1 MGRKSSLHSITLL
14 QACDGMILA
23 KQAAGRS
30 PNTINNYHHA
40 FAKLRL
46 FLPNNPP
53 FSAITR
59 AQLVAFF
66 SWLETDHVT
75 EPNGVAPRPKCKL
88 SAKTRSNIH
97 GCLSAL
103 WAWAV
108 AEGIVKENLVSTI
121 EPPQFSEPDIQPHTL
136 EEMDA
141 MLKACDQTRPWKHH
155 ASTTTSRPSGRRDAA
170 ILLTLLDTGIRASE
184 LVNLRFRDLNLKN
197 NSFEVRGKGRGGGKK
212 RTVYFG
218 KRTRALLWKY
228 LLPRL
233 DTMRDDDFVFVNE
246 ERIGGEVVY
255 RCMTRTALY
264 KLVARIGER
273 AGVKKAHPHRFRHT
287 FAITYLRNGGD
298 IFTLREQLGHAD
310 WKILNRYLAL
320 SQIDRARAH
329 ESASPVD
336 RWRL

>member
-1 MGRKSSLHSITLL
+1 M
-14 QACDGMILA
+14 AC
-23 KQAAGRS
+23 
-30 PNTINNYHHA
+30 
-40 FAKLRL
+40 
-46 FLPNNPP
+46 
-53 FSAITR
+53 ITR

-66 SWLETDHVT
+66 SWLEADHVA
-75 EPNGVAPRPKCKL
+75 EPDGVAPRPKRKL
-88 SAKTRSNIH
+88 AAKTRNNIH
-97 GCLSAL
+97 GGLSAL
-103 WAWAV
+103 WTWAAV
-108 AEGIVKENLVSTI
+108 KGVVKENLVRTI

-136 EEMDA
+136 EDVEA
-141 MLKACDQTRPWKHH
+141 LLKACDQTRVWQNR
-155 ASTTTSRPSGRRDAA
+155 ASTTTSRPSGLRDAA
-170 ILLTLLDTGIRASE
+170 ILLTLLDTGIRATE

-233 DTMRDDDFVFVNE
+233 DAMRDDDLVFVNQE
-246 ERIGGEVVY
+246 QIGGEVVY

-329 ESASPVD
+329 EPASPVD